1 VKLRRR
7 RSLGTQGSDPEDVF
21 KQVRKVEAE
30 LRTALGYFRAH
41 LSELEDAIHQSHEE
55 EV

>member
-1 VKLRRR
+1 MIWRRG
-7 RSLGTQGSDPEDVF
+7 RSLGTQDNTPEDVF

-41 LSELEDAIHQSHEE
+41 LSELEDAIRQSHDE